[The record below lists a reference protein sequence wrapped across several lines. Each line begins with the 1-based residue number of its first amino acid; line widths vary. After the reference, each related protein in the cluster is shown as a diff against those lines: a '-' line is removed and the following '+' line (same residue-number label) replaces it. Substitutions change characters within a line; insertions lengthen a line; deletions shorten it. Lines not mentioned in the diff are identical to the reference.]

1 MPVLVRERCALAS
14 IECGKVPGVT
24 GVAALQNR
32 PLPRVPI
39 RRPNV
44 HKMSNENGRG
54 ADGFASNVY

>member
-39 RRPNV
+39 RRSYV
-44 HKMSNENGRG
+44 HKSNENGRG
-54 ADGFASNVY
+54 TDGFASNVF